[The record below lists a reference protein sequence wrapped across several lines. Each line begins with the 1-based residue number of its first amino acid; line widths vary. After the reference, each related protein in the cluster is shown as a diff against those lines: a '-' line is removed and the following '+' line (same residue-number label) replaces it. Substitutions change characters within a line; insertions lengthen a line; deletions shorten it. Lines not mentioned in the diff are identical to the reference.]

1 MVSDMKIF
9 RRKRGQVVVELLL
22 ILPIFVLMVF
32 FVLEYG
38 NIAYHTLITN
48 HASYEFA
55 RIGSLVGVK
64 KPSGRPDRTTILQKI
79 DHAKRKVFGQE
90 ADRILVTV
98 KIENTGG
105 DPMYK
110 KHLHE
115 DIIVT
120 VTYPVKLIF
129 PGTSFLL
136 ASEPRREGMR
146 KIQSVARMPVEKTYL
161 SSDD

>member
-1 MVSDMKIF
+1 MKNF

-38 NIAYHTLITN
+38 NIAYHTLIMN
-48 HASYEFA
+48 HASYELA
-55 RIGSLVGVK
+55 RVGAMVGVK
-64 KPSGRPDRTTILQKI
+64 KPSGRPDRNIIMQSI
-79 DHAKRKVFGQE
+79 DHAKRKVFGKE

-98 KIENTGG
+98 KIESTGA

-129 PGTSFLL
+129 PGTNFLL
-136 ASEPRREGMR
+136 ATDPKREGMR
-146 KIQSVARMPVEKTYL
+146 KIHSVARMPVEKAYL
-161 SSDD
+161 SSDH

>member
-1 MVSDMKIF
+1 MKFF
-9 RRKRGQVVVELLL
+9 RKKRGQVVVELLL

-38 NIAYHTLITN
+38 NIIYHTLVMN

-55 RIGSLVGVK
+55 RIGSMVGVT
-64 KPSGRPDRTTILQKI
+64 KPSGRPNRTLIVQSI
-79 DHAKRKVFGQE
+79 NHAKQKVFGAE
-90 ADRILVTV
+90 AERILVNV
-98 KIENTGG
+98 KIENTGM

-115 DIIVT
+115 DVVVT
-120 VTYPVKLIF
+120 ITYPVKLIF

-136 ASEPRREGMR
+136 ASEPRREGRR
-146 KIQSVARMPVEKTYL
+146 KIQAMARMPVEKTYL
-161 SSDD
+161 SSDSK

>member
-1 MVSDMKIF
+1 MKNF

-38 NIAYHTLITN
+38 NIAYHTLIMN

-55 RIGSLVGVK
+55 RIGALTGVK
-64 KPSGRPDRTTILQKI
+64 KPSGRPDRTVMSQNIER
-79 DHAKRKVFGQE
+79 AKRKVFGQD
-90 ADRILVTV
+90 ADRILVTI
-98 KIENTGG
+98 KIENTGR

-115 DIIVT
+115 DVVIT
-120 VTYPVKLIF
+120 VTYPVKLMF

-136 ASEPRREGMR
+136 ASNPKREGIR
-146 KIQSVARMPVEKTYL
+146 KIQAVARMPMEKAYL
-161 SSDD
+161 SSDN